1 MQVVA
6 HALRSAWRFLDKP
19 ASVHSGPVWDQVR
32 FDLRWH
38 AAISGHQLVVRRLPV
53 SMQLTYEK
61 LPAQLRRSSRLRK
74 LTAVLLTA
82 YAVKK
87 LSPYVWRRLQVH
99 THLYTQRSLLLN
111 ETLKLGVKK
120 KPILVTRNKK
130 INYTLVMRN
139 CWVAKLKIYSQ
150 SKSPASG
157 CRFSLM
163 FIAALKKI
171 YDAINHG
178 VTNNSFLPFWQL
190 FSHTSS

>member
-1 MQVVA
+1 
-6 HALRSAWRFLDKP
+6 
-19 ASVHSGPVWDQVR
+19 
-32 FDLRWH
+32 
-38 AAISGHQLVVRRLPV
+38 
-53 SMQLTYEK
+53 MQLTYEK

-87 LSPYVWRRLQVH
+87 LSPYVWRRLQVR

-130 INYTLVMRN
+130 MNYTLVMRN

-150 SKSPASG
+150 SKSPASD

>member
-1 MQVVA
+1 MA

-38 AAISGHQLVVRRLPV
+38 AAISVHQLVVRRLPV

-87 LSPYVWRRLQVH
+87 LSPYVWRRLQVR

-111 ETLKLGVKK
+111 ETLKLCVKK
-120 KPILVTRNKK
+120 NILVTRNKK
-130 INYTLVMRN
+130 FNYTLIMRN
-139 CWVAKLKIYSQ
+139 CCVAKLKIYSQ

-157 CRFSLM
+157 CRLSLM
-163 FIAALKKI
+163 FIAALK
-171 YDAINHG
+171 
-178 VTNNSFLPFWQL
+178 TFMTQ
-190 FSHTSS
+190 